1 MKKKNTK
8 FYANWMG
15 AWAPNANYLKNN
27 HMKLL
32 LMIIV
37 CGSEQKEPTLGG
49 LEPPTLRLTAERA
62 NRLRYGNFNEGN
74 FHFCK
79 VSATLS
85 YLARIDKQ
93 NIGAVGYK
101 LSWPMT
107 PQLSLTK
114 RGRLRALLSKPQL
127 GLACGSS
134 GMILA

>member
-1 MKKKNTK
+1 MSQP
-8 FYANWMG
+8 G
-15 AWAPNANYLKNN
+15 ALNPVSLRITHRTRAELAFHRPFFSAPW
-27 HMKLL
+27 
-32 LMIIV
+32 
-37 CGSEQKEPTLGG
+37 SEQKGPTLGG
-49 LEPPTLRLTAERA
+49 LEPPTFRLTAERA

-74 FHFCK
+74 FHFRK
-79 VSATLS
+79 VSATSS

-107 PQLSLTK
+107 PQLSSTK

-127 GLACGSS
+127 GLACWSS